1 MKYTIAFIFLIFIL
15 SAPAMAQ
22 DDAEAVRPAVHPA
35 RQLEREKTE
44 REARKST
51 LEKEAKKI
59 NAELE
64 DTQKDLVGIA
74 GEIKKNEAEL
84 NKLDLRIRDGRKEQF
99 AIEKRLKKDKG
110 AIGDL
115 VLALERLNRTPPEA
129 IIASPGAPLETAQS
143 AMLLQGILPDIYG
156 RAENLKKDLT
166 RLSELIKQLQ
176 DDQEQAKK
184 TGADLA
190 EKQTKIAALL
200 EKRKDLYAR
209 NRSDVKEEEAALKD
223 ISTRASNLK
232 DLVSRIEEREKA
244 AAEEERTRLASIE
257 RKARSL
263 PKAQQKEI
271 KQAALTASP
280 SRTTP
285 IPRPG
290 SAQLPVS
297 GMIKTG
303 FRQMDDIGAESQ
315 GLTIESRPSGLVVAP
330 MGGVVR
336 YAGTF
341 KNYGRIIIVEHQKE
355 YHSLIAGLARIDTV
369 VGQSVAAGEPVGV
382 LPKTSSEGGRP
393 TLYYELRLKG
403 EPVNPAKKIAGL

>member
-1 MKYTIAFIFLIFIL
+1 MKYTVLAFLLTLAFCP
-15 SAPAMAQ
+15 AAMAQ
-22 DDAEAVRPAVHPA
+22 DDPEDVRPAVHPA
-35 RQLEREKTE
+35 RQLEREKAE

-64 DTQKDLVGIA
+64 HTQKDLVGIA
-74 GEIKKNEAEL
+74 GDIKKNENEL

-129 IIASPGAPLETAQS
+129 IIARPGAPLETAQS

-184 TGADLA
+184 TGAELA
-190 EKQTKIAALL
+190 EKQAKIAALL

-209 NRSDVKEEEAALKD
+209 NRSDAKEEEAALKD

-232 DLVSRIEEREKA
+232 DLVSRIEEREKQ
-244 AAEEERTRLASIE
+244 AAEEERTRLAATE
-257 RKARSL
+257 REARSR
-263 PKAQQKEI
+263 PQPARRVEE
-271 KQAALTASP
+271 QAAAVPASA
-280 SRTTP
+280 RATP

-290 SAQLPVS
+290 SAQLPVT

-315 GLTIESRPSGLVVAP
+315 GLTIESRPGGLVVAP

-382 LPKTSSEGGRP
+382 LPKSSSEGGRP